1 MPERPKNKQNWQRR
15 KCTSEGHKFR
25 IDIANPQMGANGT
38 DVYNLYAVTDNKDIY
53 LMGLSEGGIAKIY
66 NDHSLEIIAGQ
77 KSKSTGVDI
86 VITGKNGDVCITA
99 ERDGSV
105 RIRGK
110 NIILD
115 ADENITLAAGKDVIL
130 KGDSGKILL
139 KAPDASVD
147 ALLGNLPPLP
157 TTFGGQVFEG
167 TYVDPSTLTETFTG
181 GVPGGTPEPMPTDK
195 GVTQQDIDESLAAER
210 DLLDQ
215 NTGSF
220 EMF

>member
-1 MPERPKNKQNWQRR
+1 MPQRPKNKQNWQRR

-25 IDIANPQMGANGT
+25 IDVANPQMGLNGT
-38 DVYNLYAVTDNKDIY
+38 DVYNLYAVTDNKDVY
-53 LMGLSEGGIAKIY
+53 LMGLSDGGIAKIY

-115 ADENITLAAGKDVIL
+115 ADENITLSAGKDIIT
-130 KGDSGKILL
+130 KADSGKVLL
-139 KAPDASVD
+139 KAPEASVD

-167 TYVDPSTLTETFTG
+167 TFVDELTQVEAFTG
-181 GVPGGTPEPMPTDK
+181 ELT
-195 GVTQQDIDESLAAER
+195 
-210 DLLDQ
+210 
-215 NTGSF
+215 NTTSEALELF
-220 EMF
+220 

>member
-1 MPERPKNKQNWQRR
+1 MPERPSSKQNWQRR
-15 KCTSEGHKFR
+15 KCTSKGHKFR
-25 IDIANPQMGANGT
+25 VDVANPQMGLNGT
-38 DVYNLYAVTDNKDIY
+38 DVYNLYAVTDNKDVY

-99 ERDGSV
+99 ERDGSI

-115 ADENITLAAGKDVIL
+115 ADENINLNAGKDIIL

-139 KAPDASVD
+139 KAPEASVD
-147 ALLGNLPPLP
+147 AFLGNLPPLP

-167 TYVDPSTLTETFTG
+167 TFVDPTKLVSTFTG
-181 GVPGGTPEPMPTDK
+181 KLT
-195 GVTQQDIDESLAAER
+195 
-210 DLLDQ
+210 
-215 NTGSF
+215 NTSSEIISGII
-220 EMF
+220 